1 MSPLKDR
8 VGVGRRNRAHKNL
21 RTKISRTRKI
31 STKRLVRT
39 IYALVVLSLDIQR
52 LIAQNLKLGVVPGTP
67 RRMGNL
73 LGRSTQYNDSSVS
86 RRVFAG
92 CRVSQQ

>member
-8 VGVGRRNRAHKNL
+8 VGVGRRNRAQKNL
-21 RTKISRTRKI
+21 KTRINRTRKI

-39 IYALVVLSLDIQR
+39 IYALVVLSPDIQR
-52 LIAQNLKLGVVPGTP
+52 LIAQSLKLGVVPATL

-73 LGRSTQYNDSSVS
+73 LGRSTEYSDSL
-86 RRVFAG
+86 
-92 CRVSQQ
+92 C